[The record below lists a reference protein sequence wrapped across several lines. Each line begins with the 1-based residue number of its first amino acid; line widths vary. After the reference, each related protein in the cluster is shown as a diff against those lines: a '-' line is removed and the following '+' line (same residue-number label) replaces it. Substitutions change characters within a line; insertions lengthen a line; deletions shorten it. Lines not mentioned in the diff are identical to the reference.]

1 MKLSGEADR
10 LRIYIGESDKVGGR
24 LLFEVVVEEARK
36 AGLAGATVLRGLSG
50 FGANSR
56 VHTATILRLSEDL
69 PVIIEIVDRPEKI
82 DAFLPRLDGMIRE
95 GLVTRDRLDVLI
107 YRHNEGRKE

>member
-10 LRIYIGESDKVGGR
+10 LRIYIGESDKAGNR

-82 DAFLPRLDGMIRE
+82 DAFLPRLDGMVRE
-95 GLVTRDRLDVLI
+95 GLVTRDRVDVLI
-107 YRHNEGRKE
+107 YRHTGG

>member
-1 MKLSGEADR
+1 MKLAGEADR
-10 LRIYIGESDKVGGR
+10 LRIYSGENDKVGGR
-24 LLFEVVVEEARK
+24 LVFEVVVEQARK

-69 PVIIEIVDRPEKI
+69 PVVIEIVDRPEKI
-82 DAFLPRLDGMIRE
+82 DAFLPVLDQILGEGM
-95 GLVTRDRLDVLI
+95 VTRDRVDVLF
-107 YRHNEGRKE
+107 YRHKDGKKA

>member
-10 LRIYIGESDKVGGR
+10 LRIYIGESDKAGAR
-24 LLFEVVVEEARK
+24 MLFEVIVEEARR

-56 VHTATILRLSEDL
+56 VHTATILRFSEDL
-69 PVIIEIVDRPEKI
+69 PLVIEIVDRPEKI
-82 DAFLPRLDGMIRE
+82 NAFLPQLDALVGE
-95 GLVTRDRLDVLI
+95 GLVTRDRVDVLF
-107 YRHNEGRKE
+107 YRHNGGR